1 MPVFLEF
8 LLVAFLIYLWE
19 SGLWLPKQAVALRR
33 SWFSKKWKALPAT
46 RFLATRDLGVV
57 PMLPIPPDSG
67 LAPCASFPLVVDAS
81 EKIFMVTPDGDFH
94 ETVASSWDDIRF
106 SGLRLS
112 VGDRSIRCQSP
123 VVADLLRQGKRSGLS
138 PQDAIRSIWTTSLSP
153 NRAKRELK
161 RWRILTS
168 PFRFYC
174 PALTIGFFVG
184 IPAAYFYL
192 GSFTALM
199 LAAWLWC
206 LMLAISL
213 NLFYL
218 AKRGYPAARSEIKQD
233 AFLSL
238 LIPFHAMRALEISS
252 VHAFA
257 RTHPVAMILSSG
269 DLTHSWLGKYVRSL
283 LFPRPGHKGDSAHSN
298 SAASTLTAR
307 GFRLDSF
314 DIAPDLSEDPEATSY
329 CPRCHGMF
337 LQGIKTCTDC
347 GGMALRIFQT
357 STGEINAPSE
367 GLDNEEARP

>member
-33 SWFSKKWKALPAT
+33 SWFSKKWKAIPAT

-57 PMLPIPPDSG
+57 PMFPIPPDSG
-67 LAPCASFPLVVDAS
+67 LAPCASFPLVVDES
-81 EKIFMVTPDGDFH
+81 EKIFMVTADGDFH
-94 ETVASSWDDIRF
+94 ETIASSWDDIRF
-106 SGLRLS
+106 SGLRLT

-123 VVADLLRQGKRSGLS
+123 VVADLLRNGRKAGLS
-138 PQDAIRSIWTTSLSP
+138 PQNAIRRIWSTSLSP

-161 RWRILTS
+161 RWHILTS

-174 PALTIGFFVG
+174 PVLTIGFFIG

-199 LAAWLWC
+199 LGAWLWC

-238 LIPFHAMRALEISS
+238 FIPFHAMRALEISS

-257 RTHPVAMILSSG
+257 RTHPAAMILLSG
-269 DLTHSWLGKYVRSL
+269 DFSHRWLGKFVRSI
-283 LFPRPGHKGDSAHSN
+283 LFPRPDHSGDHAL
-298 SAASTLTAR
+298 ASTVLR
-307 GFRLDSF
+307 PLKKQILSPDHFKQ
-314 DIAPDLSEDPEATSY
+314 APDHSEDPEASSY
-329 CPRCHGMF
+329 CPRCHSMF
-337 LQGIKTCTDC
+337 MLGQETCSDC
-347 GGMALRIFQT
+347 GGMELRKFQ
-357 STGEINAPSE
+357 SSE
-367 GLDNEEARP
+367 ENQTNKGTPP